1 MGQLNK
7 KQNPDA
13 EESTRMLA
21 RMFPGLYPCA
31 RCVQREECSRY
42 LRCSKWQVF
51 FHEAWEECRRTL
63 KGE

>member
-7 KQNPDA
+7 KQNPD
-13 EESTRMLA
+13 EKENTRMLA

-31 RCVQREECSRY
+31 RCVKRDGCSRY

-51 FHEAWEECRRTL
+51 FYEAWEECRRTL